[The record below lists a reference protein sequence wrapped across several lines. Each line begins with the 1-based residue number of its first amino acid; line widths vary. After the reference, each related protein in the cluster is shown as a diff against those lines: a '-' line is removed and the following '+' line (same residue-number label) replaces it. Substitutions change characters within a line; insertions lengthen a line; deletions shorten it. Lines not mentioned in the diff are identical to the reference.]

1 MGSALNPAVGAASA
15 SKKALARS
23 VRLRFAKAA
32 PLDRMASR
40 SLGPLREE
48 KMDHAAEVKKYAPN
62 ADQAKVDS
70 LLKYLSIALR
80 NPDSALVASSDPDE
94 LKTVHNNWAKKKLGV
109 TDDAAID
116 AAIKTV
122 VEKMKGNN
130 HKSRAAFYYLV
141 AEALGKLDAV

>member
-1 MGSALNPAVGAASA
+1 
-15 SKKALARS
+15 
-23 VRLRFAKAA
+23 
-32 PLDRMASR
+32 
-40 SLGPLREE
+40 
-48 KMDHAAEVKKYAPN
+48 MDHAAEVKKYAPN

-94 LKTVHNNWAKKKLGV
+94 LKTVRDNWAKKKLGV